1 MKKQKIKLNV
11 KPIWAIGKGHN
22 SHLSGGGQHDSR
34 PKRLRTRQAANR
46 QALKDWQSHLTLR
59 VWLGWL
65 QSAKYGVFISGGSLK
80 RYWTLDQYK
89 IPIDNGSGIG

>member
-11 KPIWAIGKGHN
+11 RPIWAIGKGHN

-46 QALKDWQSHLTLR
+46 QAFKDW
-59 VWLGWL
+59 
-65 QSAKYGVFISGGSLK
+65 
-80 RYWTLDQYK
+80 
-89 IPIDNGSGIG
+89 